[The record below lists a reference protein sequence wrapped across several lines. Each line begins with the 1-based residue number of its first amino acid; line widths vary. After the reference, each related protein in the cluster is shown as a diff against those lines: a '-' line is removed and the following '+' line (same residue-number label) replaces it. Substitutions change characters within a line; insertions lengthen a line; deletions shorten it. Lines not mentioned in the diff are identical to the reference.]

1 MTTLSTVSAGIKP
14 PTTRLA
20 DTIGFHNN
28 NIAGPLFGSGGLSLY
43 SAGTG
48 VPVRELDVTG
58 SGYLQFLYAGNI
70 GSTNTDITLEM
81 AIDGTTLYSYTK
93 VNAVNYGPLAVGGI
107 YFSIAGNEMS
117 VSLESLRFETG
128 FTVDMTATSTNSF
141 LVYKYY
147 LDN

>member
-1 MTTLSTVSAGIKP
+1 MTALSTVSAGIKP

-20 DTIGFHNN
+20 NTIGFHNGQ
-28 NIAGPLFGSGGLSLY
+28 IDGVLFGCGGLSLY

-58 SGYLQFLYAGNI
+58 SGYLQYLYAGNT
-70 GSTNTDITLEM
+70 GGVTTDITLEL
-81 AIDGTTLYSYTK
+81 AIDGTTLYTYTK
-93 VNAVNYGPLAVGGI
+93 VDASNYGPLAVGGA
-107 YFSIAGNEMS
+107 YFTNAGDLAS
-117 VSLESLRFETG
+117 TPLESLRFETG
-128 FTVDMTATSTNSF
+128 FTVDMTATSANSF

>member
-1 MTTLSTVSAGIKP
+1 MTALSTVSAGIKP

-20 DTIGFHNN
+20 NTEGFHNN
-28 NIAGPLFGSGGLSLY
+28 NLSGAIYGTGSLFVA

-58 SGYLQFLYAGNI
+58 SGYLQFLYAGNT
-70 GSTNTDITLEM
+70 GGATTDITLEL

-93 VNAVNYGPLAVGGI
+93 VNAVNYGPLAVGGT
-107 YFSIAGNEMS
+107 YFTNVFGIGTS
-117 VSLESLRFETG
+117 SLEALRFETG

-147 LDN
+147 LD